1 MTDTILDSPLPAAFA
16 APAPDLIRDALEE
29 SRQRWRQLVILAADV
44 AFETDASGRFVLVI
58 PDQAL
63 GWPIG
68 SLIGQPSEL
77 LLGDDGASPV
87 FNPFRPGTEIRRR
100 RAWLRRY
107 DGSLATMAVSV
118 APLRDAGGGIT
129 GARGIG
135 IDLTDCDLQS
145 SQIAG
150 RLRRGEVLDH
160 ILSRVGQE
168 AAAEQMMDT
177 ALWALIHALGAEGAA
192 VVARGADGAP
202 GRILHQRGPGAAAT
216 LDTAD
221 RLLVRPDSEAADAT
235 GPDGRRVLA
244 IGCRTRFGAG
254 AGLAQGLALW
264 RTARAHAWN
273 HDDTLIATS
282 AAGIVRMI
290 LEYEA
295 VQQEM
300 AQQARTDPLTG
311 LLNRRAFLEAMQ
323 RQTARLDRESAPGT
337 LMFID
342 LDGFKAV
349 NDSQGHAVGD
359 AVLIRL
365 ADMLRRLVRPS
376 DLVARL
382 GGDEFAVWLG
392 GVDQATAAER
402 ADHLCKAA
410 PAELG
415 SVAPEAVAGLGLSVG
430 IALRGPGSP
439 ESIEDLMRRADM
451 AMYGVKR
458 AGRNH
463 WRVSTEGDA

>member
-1 MTDTILDSPLPAAFA
+1 MTDTILDSPSPAAFA

-29 SRQRWRQLVILAADV
+29 SRQRWRQLVALAADV

-63 GWPIG
+63 GWPAG

-87 FNPFRPGTEIRRR
+87 FNPFRPGTEVRRR

-118 APLRDAGGGIT
+118 APLRDAAGGIT

-135 IDLTDCDLQS
+135 IDLTDCDAQS

-168 AAAEQMMDT
+168 AAAEQMMDA
-177 ALWALIHALGAEGAA
+177 ALWALIHTLGAEGAA
-192 VVARGADGAP
+192 VVARGGDGAP

-221 RLLVRPDSEAADAT
+221 RLLARQDVEAADAAA
-235 GPDGRRVLA
+235 PDGRMILA
-244 IGCRTRFGAG
+244 IGCHTRFGAS
-254 AGLAQGLALW
+254 AGLALW
-264 RTARAHAWN
+264 RTARARAW
-273 HDDTLIATS
+273 DREDTLIATS

-300 AQQARTDPLTG
+300 AHQARTDPLTG

-323 RQTARLDRESAPGT
+323 RQTTRLDREAAPGT

-342 LDGFKAV
+342 LDEFKAV
-349 NDSQGHAVGD
+349 NDSQGHAAGD
-359 AVLIRL
+359 AVLVRL

-402 ADHLCKAA
+402 ADHLCRTA

-415 SVAPEAVAGLGLSVG
+415 SVATEAFAGLGLSVG
-430 IALRGPGSP
+430 IALRNPGSR
-439 ESIEDLMRRADM
+439 ESIEDLMRRADL

>member
-1 MTDTILDSPLPAAFA
+1 MTDTTLDPELPAAFV

-29 SRQRWRQLVILAADV
+29 SRQRWRQLVVLAADL

-63 GWPIG
+63 GWPVG
-68 SLIGQPSEL
+68 SLIGQLAEL
-77 LLGDDGASPV
+77 LLGDDGANPV
-87 FNPFRPGTEIRRR
+87 FNPFRPGMEVRRR

-107 DGSLATMAVSV
+107 DGSLAAMAISV
-118 APLRDAGGGIT
+118 APLRDAAGCVA

-135 IDLTDCDLQS
+135 IDLTDCDAQS

-168 AAAEQMMDT
+168 AAAEQMMDA
-177 ALWALIHALGAEGAA
+177 ALWALTHTLGAEGAA
-192 VVARGADGAP
+192 VIARGTDGVP
-202 GRILHQRGPGAAAT
+202 SRILHQRGPGAAAT

-221 RLLVRPDSEAADAT
+221 GLLAGQDGEAADAT
-235 GPDGRRVLA
+235 APDGRMVLA
-244 IGCRTRFGAG
+244 IGCHTRFGAS
-254 AGLAQGLALW
+254 AGLVIW
-264 RTARAHAWN
+264 RAARARAW
-273 HDDTLIATS
+273 DREDTPIATS
-282 AAGIVRMI
+282 AASIVRMI

-311 LLNRRAFLEAMQ
+311 LLNRRAFLETMQ
-323 RQTARLDRESAPGT
+323 RQTTRLDREAAPGT
-337 LMFID
+337 LLFID

-382 GGDEFAVWLG
+382 GGDEFAIWLG
-392 GVDQATAAER
+392 GVDQMTAAER
-402 ADHLCKAA
+402 AEQLCRTA

-415 SVAPEAVAGLGLSVG
+415 GVAPGAFAGLGLSVG
-430 IALRGPGSP
+430 IALRSPGSR
-439 ESIEDLMRRADM
+439 ESIEDLMRRTDM
-451 AMYGVKR
+451 AMYDVKR